1 MNKTFKKAIAVIL
14 SVLMVVLSVPFTA
27 LAAPGDY
34 APNAKLS
41 FGMFTEASATSFT
54 DYSTSGTAASDFG
67 SYASLYGVPV
77 DYNYKV
83 VDGNKTSG
91 SLSINKDKANTY
103 IDAAGL
109 SYDKLSQDL
118 QLGVGDYFTMTLS
131 LEGMSN
137 LCAFVA
143 QIQFSDSIEPA
154 GVYSYKS
161 GRKMVYALGTENE
174 RVAKNGAWVA
184 DKGGTT
190 FLPTYSLCS
199 TGIDK
204 NSFNPEFDPNSSKVK
219 ANDED
224 GKMNVISYEFGSAG
238 SSTASLSDPD
248 GYFVNPETGEPGY
261 TFTNNPPMAT
271 FVFKIVTADPIE
283 FNVYH
288 PSELNSI
295 ALAADISE
303 VQSQYKTTYAKNAW
317 NDKTNTNDG
326 DVEHPGS
333 KKFTFMGF
341 NEFREA
347 PKPSTHTITFTTIG
361 GELTT
366 QTVNDGVMPTIPDN
380 TATTKPV
387 ASDSTHHSVTS
398 YKWTPEVVA
407 ATADAAYTEEAV
419 VTNPECKFVVTDH
432 KDATY
437 KEAGYDVYTCTENC
451 GNTYT
456 NPIDKLVCDHADTK
470 VVNATKPTINNPGNT
485 GDTVC
490 NVCGETIKAGT
501 VIAQLKGEA
510 YRAAL
515 KAAQDATVDPSK
527 YTAESYAKVT
537 EALAKYDEATVGA
550 YTSQE
555 DVDTAEA
562 ALKAAVEGL
571 VANPTTETYTYNF
584 IDGTSKPLTV
594 NKGETPENFANT
606 PAKVT
611 DNKNG
616 THTTTTYTWSQDGF
630 VFTEVGSDKVDDCT
644 LKYETVT
651 QPTIKVEGSKTATCP
666 DCGYVSTLPI
676 DKLDGTEYYNALEA
690 AQNVKADEFTEA
702 SYAKVTAALKDYA
715 QATVE
720 AYTTQEDVDAATAAL
735 KDAVAKLDAGVVVTV
750 ASTKLGTTTLNGA
763 DATNGA
769 NARLAVG
776 DDVVLTAK
784 ANNETGEFVGWKVGN
799 KIVSDEATFKTAAT
813 ADITYEAVFAE
824 KADTSFTVVFV
835 DPYGNVIDTQTVDS
849 AADITVPTEPVFPG
863 YTFTGWSMT
872 QEQISKLTDGATIYA
887 QYKKDDVAKYT
898 VTANDGATITVNG
911 AEVASPAQVA
921 YDTKVS
927 VHKDGAEAWKLADGT
942 VVGYGDTYTFFC
954 GSDIELT
961 PVMTAVQQKTTVK
974 ILSATPIEG
983 TVKVSF
989 LATRNIAPGETV
1001 VKQGFVYGKNLADS
1015 ELTLDNV
1022 GNKGADANAG
1032 TVKILYNKN
1041 SAEQIALDYGLSKKD
1056 GKISAV
1062 AFVIT
1067 KTADGTLKPTMSNI
1081 ESYTY

>member
-34 APNAKLS
+34 EPNAKMY
-41 FGMFTEASATSFT
+41 FGTFTEASATSFT

-83 VDGNKTSG
+83 VGGNKTSG
-91 SLSINKDKANTY
+91 TLSINKDKANTY
-103 IDAAGL
+103 IDSAGL

-131 LEGMSN
+131 LENIKKIKCFMSK
-137 LCAFVA
+137 
-143 QIQFSDSIEPA
+143 IQFSDSIEPA
-154 GVYSYKS
+154 GVYTYKA
-161 GRKMVYALGTENE
+161 GRVNKYALGTENE
-174 RVAKNGAWVA
+174 RVANKGTWVA
-184 DKGGTT
+184 DKGGTNY
-190 FLPTYSLCS
+190 LPVYSMC
-199 TGIDK
+199 TQGIAQG
-204 NSFNPEFDPNSSKVK
+204 SFNPELDPNDSKIT
-219 ANDED
+219 ANEED
-224 GKMNVISYEFGSAG
+224 GKYNIIEYSFACDECDTSAI
-238 SSTASLSDPD
+238 SDPN
-248 GYFVNPETGEPGY
+248 GYFVDPATGGAGY
-261 TFTNNPPMAT
+261 AFADSAPLTT
-271 FVFKIVTADPIE
+271 FVFKIVTDDPIE
-283 FNVYH
+283 FNVYN
-288 PSELNSI
+288 PTDLKSLLYVATTDDGTMLSECN
-295 ALAADISE
+295 
-303 VQSQYKTTYAKNAW
+303 TYAKNVY
-317 NDKTNTNDG
+317 NENTNTNDG

-333 KKFTFMGF
+333 RKMTFMGF

-347 PKPSTHTITFTTIG
+347 PKPSTYTIKFVRADG
-361 GELTT
+361 VDVPS
-366 QTVNDGVMPTIPDN
+366 QTVNAGEKPAVPDSN
-380 TATTKPV
+380 TAQTVKSDNAGHHTVTTYTWPTV
-387 ASDSTHHSVTS
+387 
-398 YKWTPEVVA
+398 EA
-407 ATADAAYTEEAV
+407 ATADRVYDEVPNPVKSDCHYTETVEQQ
-419 VTNPECKFVVTDH
+419 P
-432 KDATY
+432 TY
-437 KEAGYDVYTCTENC
+437 TEPGLMRYTCDVC
-451 GNTYT
+451 GHSYT
-456 NPIDKLVCDHADTK
+456 AEIPVKDCKHADTK
-470 VVNATKPTINNPGNT
+470 VVNASSATINNPGYT

-490 NVCGETIKAGT
+490 NVCGKTIATGI
-501 VIAQLKGEA
+501 VIDQLKGDA

-515 KAAQDATVDPSK
+515 KAAQDATADPSK

-537 EALAKYDEATVGA
+537 EALAAYDEATVGA
-550 YTSQE
+550 YTS
-555 DVDTAEA
+555 
-562 ALKAAVEGL
+562 
-571 VANPTTETYTYNF
+571 
-584 IDGTSKPLTV
+584 
-594 NKGETPENFANT
+594 
-606 PAKVT
+606 
-611 DNKNG
+611 
-616 THTTTTYTWSQDGF
+616 
-630 VFTEVGSDKVDDCT
+630 
-644 LKYETVT
+644 
-651 QPTIKVEGSKTATCP
+651 
-666 DCGYVSTLPI
+666 
-676 DKLDGTEYYNALEA
+676 
-690 AQNVKADEFTEA
+690 
-702 SYAKVTAALKDYA
+702 
-715 QATVE
+715 
-720 AYTTQEDVDAATAAL
+720 QEDVDAATAAL

-813 ADITYEAVFAE
+813 ADITYEPVFAE

-849 AADITVPTEPVFPG
+849 AANITVPTEPVFPG

-872 QEQISKLTDGATIYA
+872 EEQISKLTDGATIYA

-927 VHKDGAEAWKLADGT
+927 VHKDGAEAWKLNDGT

-989 LATRNIAPGETV
+989 LATRNVAPGETV